1 MKSEKENMKKEQS
14 VVAAEVVDE
23 DEDVAE
29 AAMMEAEGG
38 GITVIVVVP
47 VVDFLVRLLRVVVH
61 RLVLHS
67 MPAVLARLLQSVGCP
82 RDEIRLLPAVPGPD
96 LLPRMQADA
105 LVLGVPLPISLVAA
119 PPAHCH
125 LPLAAA
131 VAPLPSTL
139 AGLARLPLQGSGAD
153 AHPAMTGP
161 HPEDTFLLERI
172 EQGTAGAPLH
182 DDADSRVLFHA
193 HQLALV
199 LPPDTLL
206 AEAAQVPAQIVATGV
221 IAIRALAPARHPIVR
236 GPENATGLTRQE
248 IDAI

>member
-1 MKSEKENMKKEQS
+1 MKSEKENVKKEQS

-23 DEDVAE
+23 GEDVAE
-29 AAMMEAEGG
+29 AAMMEAEGE
-38 GITVIVVVP
+38 GITVMVVVP
-47 VVDFLVRLLRVVVH
+47 VVDFLVRLRVVVH

-67 MPAVLARLLQSVGCP
+67 MPAVLARLLQPVGCP
-82 RDEIRLLPAVPGPD
+82 QDEIRLLPAVPGPD

-119 PPAHCH
+119 SPAHRH

-131 VAPLPSTL
+131 AAALLPSTL

-153 AHPAMTGP
+153 AHPATTGP
-161 HPEDTFLLERI
+161 RPEDTFLLERI

-182 DDADSRVLFHA
+182 DDADSRVLFHD